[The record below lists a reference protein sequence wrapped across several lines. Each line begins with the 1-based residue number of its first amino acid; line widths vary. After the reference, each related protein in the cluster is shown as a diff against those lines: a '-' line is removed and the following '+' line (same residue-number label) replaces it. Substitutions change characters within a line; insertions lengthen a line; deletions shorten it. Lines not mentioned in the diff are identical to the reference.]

1 MTTLKRIVA
10 VFLAVMLVAA
20 VCSVAVAAA
29 DVPTLKLTL
38 GVDNFEFTVYK
49 IASLNKVDGSY
60 SYPAGVD
67 AVVQNVVKA
76 KQDTGA
82 QFLDAL
88 NSIYTDDDGASK
100 FGTPYTT
107 KVKKDKPLEVTEE
120 GIYYCVAKANTSTV
134 QKIGNAVIVWPKYDE
149 TITGADKWNYNLDG
163 NNVYEAPL
171 DSKVASGSEFFDKYF
186 AEDFGK
192 AKKADY
198 QLHGQNVGDIVKFVL
213 EGNVVGSKDEQL
225 TAFTFSDDMCPGLD
239 YVAGSMH
246 VYYDGISGKNCD
258 SDFKGVD
265 AVTTDDTGSHFTVSA
280 KSDTLE
286 KDAFYT
292 KQKVYITYQA
302 TVNNKAVVGVAGNPN
317 TGRLKYTNN
326 YVTDRLVGEETRYV
340 WTFNVDALKYNG
352 ATNKPLEGATFAI
365 ASDKEFKN
373 IIATGTS
380 DSNGKVEFKADSE
393 TKTNPYRF
401 APGTYY
407 VKETDV
413 PDGFALSTTVYTV
426 TISDKVA
433 DYSDTKSVA
442 HVNNNEAI
450 KNYPVKLPETGGN
463 GTMIFTI
470 IGGVLVVL
478 AGAMFVII
486 MKKRSSSK

>member
-29 DVPTLKLTL
+29 DKPTLKLTL
-38 GVDNFEFTVYK
+38 GVDDFEFTVYK
-49 IASLNKVDGSY
+49 IASLNKTDGSY
-60 SYPAGVD
+60 SYPAGVAAD
-67 AVVQNVVKA
+67 VQNVVKA
-76 KQDTGA
+76 KQATGKL
-82 QFLDAL
+82 FLDAL
-88 NSIYTDDDGASK
+88 NGVYNDGTGASK
-100 FGTPYTT
+100 FGTAYTT
-107 KVKKDKPLEVTEE
+107 KVKNGTPLEVTEE

-134 QKIGNAVIVWPKYDE
+134 QKIGNAVIVWPEYDE
-149 TITGADKWNYNLDG
+149 DAESWDYKLDG

-171 DSKVASGSEFFDKYF
+171 DTKVASGSEFFDKYF

-192 AKKADY
+192 KTKADY
-198 QLHGQNVGDIVKFVL
+198 QLHGQNVGDVVNFVL

-246 VYYDGISGKNCD
+246 VYYDGIDGDNCD
-258 SDFKGVD
+258 ADFDGLEKQ
-265 AVTTDDTGSHFTVSA
+265 TTDDAGTHFAISA
-280 KSDTLE
+280 KAATLSSD
-286 KDAFYT
+286 DFYD
-292 KQKVYITYQA
+292 KQKVYIKYQA
-302 TVNNKAVVGVAGNPN
+302 TINNDAVVGEAGNPN
-317 TGRLKYTNN
+317 TGRLVYSNN
-326 YVTDRLVGEETRYV
+326 FVTDHKVGEKTRYV

-352 ATNKPLEGATFAI
+352 ATNKALEGATFAI
-365 ASDKEFKN
+365 ASDNKFNN

-380 DSNGKVEFKADSE
+380 AANGKVEFKADGD
-393 TKTNPYRF
+393 TNPYRF

-433 DYSDTKSVA
+433 DYSNDKSVA

>member
-38 GVDNFEFTVYK
+38 GVDDFEFTVYK
-49 IASLNKVDGSY
+49 IASLNKTDGSY
-60 SYPAGVD
+60 SYPAGVAAD
-67 AVVQNVVKA
+67 VQNVVKA
-76 KQDTGA
+76 KQATGKL
-82 QFLDAL
+82 FLDAL
-88 NSIYTDDDGASK
+88 NGVYNDGTGASK
-100 FGTPYTT
+100 FGTAYTT
-107 KVKKDKPLEVTEE
+107 KVKNGTPLEVTEE

-134 QKIGNAVIVWPKYDE
+134 QKIGNAVIVWPEYDE
-149 TITGADKWNYNLDG
+149 AAESWDYKLDG

-171 DSKVASGSEFFDKYF
+171 DAKVASGSEFFDKYF
-186 AEDFGK
+186 EEDFGK
-192 AKKADY
+192 TNKADY
-198 QLHGQNVGDIVKFVL
+198 QLHGQNVGDVVNFVL
-213 EGNVVGSKDEQL
+213 EGNVVGSTDEKL

-246 VYYDGISGKNCD
+246 VYYDGIDGANCD
-258 SDFKGVD
+258 SDFDGVN
-265 AVTTDDTGSHFTVSA
+265 AVTTDATGSHFTVSA
-280 KSDTLE
+280 RAATLSSN
-286 KDAFYT
+286 AFYT
-292 KQKVYITYQA
+292 KEKVYIKYQA
-302 TVNNKAVVGVAGNPN
+302 TVNNNAVVGEAGNPN
-317 TGRLKYTNN
+317 TGSLKYSNN
-326 YVTDRLVGEETRYV
+326 FVTDHVVGEATRYV
-340 WTFNVDALKYNG
+340 WTFNVDATKYNG
-352 ATNKPLEGATFAI
+352 ATNQPLAGATFAI
-365 ASDKEFKN
+365 ASDNKFNN

-380 DSNGKVEFKADSE
+380 AANGKVEFKADSE
-393 TKTNPYRF
+393 TNPYRF

-433 DYSDTKSVA
+433 DYSDATSIN
-442 HVNNNEAI
+442 HVNNNQPIE
-450 KNYPVKLPETGGN
+450 NYPVKLPETGGN
-463 GTMIFTI
+463 GTMMFTI
-470 IGGVLVVL
+470 IGGVLVLL

>member
-38 GVDNFEFTVYK
+38 SVDDFEFTVYK
-49 IASLNKVDGSY
+49 IASLNKTDGSY
-60 SYPAGVD
+60 SYPAGVGAD
-67 AVVQNVVKA
+67 VQNVVKA
-76 KQDTGA
+76 KQASGKL
-82 QFLDAL
+82 FLDAL
-88 NSIYTDDDGASK
+88 NDVYADGDGASK
-100 FGTPYTT
+100 FGTAYTT
-107 KVKKDKPLEVTEE
+107 KVKNGTPLEVTDE

-134 QKIGNAVIVWPKYDE
+134 QKIGNAVIVWPEYNE
-149 TITGADKWNYNLDG
+149 ASESWNYKLDA
-163 NNVYEAPL
+163 NKVYEAPL

-192 AKKADY
+192 TTKADY
-198 QLHGQNVGDIVKFVL
+198 QLHGQNVGDVVNFVL
-213 EGNVVGSKDEQL
+213 EGNVVGSKDEKL

-246 VYYDGISGKNCD
+246 VYYDGIDGANCD
-258 SDFKGVD
+258 SDFDGVNN
-265 AVTTDDTGSHFTVSA
+265 VTTDSTGSHFTVSA
-280 KSDTLE
+280 KAATLSS
-286 KDAFYT
+286 DAFYT
-292 KQKVYITYQA
+292 KEKVYIKYQA
-302 TVNNKAVVGVAGNPN
+302 TVNNNAVVGEAGNPN
-317 TGRLKYTNN
+317 TGSLKYSNN
-326 YVTDRLVGEETRYV
+326 FVTDHVVGEKTRYV
-340 WTFNVDALKYNG
+340 WTFNVDATKYNG
-352 ATNKPLEGATFAI
+352 ATNQPLSGATFAI
-365 ASDKEFKN
+365 ATDNSFAADK

-380 DSNGKVEFKADSE
+380 AANGKVEFKADGD
-393 TKTNPYRF
+393 TNPYRF

-413 PDGFALSTTVYTV
+413 PDGFALSTVVYTV

-433 DYSDTKSVA
+433 DYSNATSIA
-442 HVNNNEAI
+442 HVNNNQPIE
-450 KNYPVKLPETGGN
+450 NYPVKLPETGGN
-463 GTMIFTI
+463 GTMMFTI
-470 IGGVLVVL
+470 IGGVLVLL

>member
-38 GVDNFEFTVYK
+38 GVDDFEFTVYK
-49 IASLNKVDGSY
+49 IASLNKTDGSY
-60 SYPAGVD
+60 SYPTGVAND
-67 AVVQNVVKA
+67 VKNVVKA
-76 KQDTGA
+76 KQATGA
-82 QFLDAL
+82 QFLNAL
-88 NSIYTDDDGASK
+88 NDIYADGDGASK
-100 FGTPYTT
+100 FGTAYTT
-107 KVKKDKPLEVTEE
+107 KVKNGTPLEVTEE
-120 GIYYCVAKANTSTV
+120 GIYYCVAEATTTTV
-134 QKIGNAVIVWPKYDE
+134 QKIGNAVIVWPEYNE
-149 TITGADKWNYNLDG
+149 ALTGADKWDYKLDAT
-163 NNVYEAPL
+163 NVYEAAL
-171 DSKVASGSEFFDKYF
+171 DSKVASGTEFFDKYF
-186 AEDFGK
+186 EEDFGK
-192 AKKADY
+192 TNKADY

-213 EGNVVGSKDEQL
+213 EGNVVGSTDEKL

-246 VYYDGISGKNCD
+246 VFYDGISGDNCD
-258 SDFKGVD
+258 ADFDGVN
-265 AVTTDDTGSHFTVSA
+265 AVTTDDAGSHFTVSA
-280 KSDTLE
+280 KAATLSSN
-286 KDAFYT
+286 AFYT
-292 KQKVYITYQA
+292 KEKVYITYQA
-302 TVNNKAVVGVAGNPN
+302 TVNNNAVVGTEGNPN
-317 TGRLKYTNN
+317 TGRLKYSNN
-326 YVTDRLVGEETRYV
+326 FVTDHQVGEKTRYV

-352 ATNKPLEGATFAI
+352 ATNQPLEGADFAI
-365 ASDKEFKN
+365 ASDNKFNN

-380 DSNGKVEFKADSE
+380 ASNGKVEFKASGD
-393 TKTNPYRF
+393 TNPYRF

-407 VKETDV
+407 VKETKV

-426 TISDKVA
+426 TVTNNVGA
-433 DYSDTKSVA
+433 YSDTASIV

>member
-38 GVDNFEFTVYK
+38 GVDDFEFTVYK
-49 IASLNKVDGSY
+49 IASLNKTDGSY
-60 SYPAGVD
+60 SYPAGVAAD
-67 AVVQNVVKA
+67 VQNVVKA
-76 KQDTGA
+76 KQATGKL
-82 QFLDAL
+82 FLDAL
-88 NSIYTDDDGASK
+88 NGVYNDGTGASK
-100 FGTPYTT
+100 FGTAYTT
-107 KVKKDKPLEVTEE
+107 KVKNGTPLEVTEE

-134 QKIGNAVIVWPKYDE
+134 QKIGNAVIVWPEYDE
-149 TITGADKWNYNLDG
+149 ASESWNYNLDG

-192 AKKADY
+192 TNKADY
-198 QLHGQNVGDIVKFVL
+198 QLHGQNVGDVVNFVL
-213 EGNVVGSKDEQL
+213 EGNVVGSTDEKL

-246 VYYDGISGKNCD
+246 VYYDGIDGANCD
-258 SDFKGVD
+258 SDFDGVN
-265 AVTTDDTGSHFTVSA
+265 AVTTDATGSHFTVSA
-280 KSDTLE
+280 KAATLSSN
-286 KDAFYT
+286 AFYT
-292 KQKVYITYQA
+292 KEKVYIKYQA
-302 TVNNKAVVGVAGNPN
+302 TVNNNAVVGEAGNPN
-317 TGRLKYTNN
+317 TGSLKYSNN
-326 YVTDRLVGEETRYV
+326 FVTDHVVGEATRYV
-340 WTFNVDALKYNG
+340 WTFNVDATKYNG
-352 ATNKPLEGATFAI
+352 ATNQPLEGATFAI
-365 ASDKEFKN
+365 ASDNKFNN

-380 DSNGKVEFKADSE
+380 AANGKVEFKADGE
-393 TKTNPYRF
+393 TNPYRF

-433 DYSDTKSVA
+433 DYSDATSIN
-442 HVNNNEAI
+442 HVNNNQPIE
-450 KNYPVKLPETGGN
+450 NYPVKLPETGGN
-463 GTMIFTI
+463 GTMMFTI
-470 IGGVLVVL
+470 IGGVLVLL